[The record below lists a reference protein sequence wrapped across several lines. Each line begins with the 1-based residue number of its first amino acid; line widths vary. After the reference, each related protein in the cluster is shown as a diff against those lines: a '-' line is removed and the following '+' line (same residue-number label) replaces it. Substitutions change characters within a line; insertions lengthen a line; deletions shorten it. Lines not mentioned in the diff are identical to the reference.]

1 MHWEHYEVHRRENYQ
16 VLYETLKANPNLKVW
31 NVDFEEPS
39 RFVFPIRL
47 VNGMTVKDAW
57 ELLSPKSVE
66 IRTLMGGATC
76 TQPAFKTLVAYDI
89 QQNAIEMADTTF
101 FVGIHQ
107 TLPLHDVQAVARMI
121 DETFR

>member
-1 MHWEHYEVHRRENYQ
+1 
-16 VLYETLKANPNLKVW
+16 
-31 NVDFEEPS
+31 
-39 RFVFPIRL
+39 
-47 VNGMTVKDAW
+47 MTVKDAW

-89 QQNAIEMADTTF
+89 QQKAIEMADTTF

-107 TLPLHDVQAVARMI
+107 TLPIHDVQAVGRMI